1 MSLVPIAG
9 ATVPLD
15 VVRSAYGRSMR
26 ALTAEGSYAEG
37 DGWWVGITGAP
48 DPEYNLALVCDGD
61 VAAHAQHVYETL
73 TDAGHPSIVLLA
85 GRGLGA
91 AQILADHGWVCAGA
105 LDLTLLV
112 AHGEPEDPGLR
123 RLGPDD
129 MEHARD
135 VAASAFGISPGTAAV
150 AYADAMPG
158 TPGVTVLGLVDDDAE
173 LQCCTLVVDGGD
185 IETVWSLGTRHGRQR
200 RGYARRL
207 IDAGAARTHSLRGAV
222 PMCGLTSPRVT
233 PLYVAAG
240 ARVVESWQMWS
251 RPRWLLGL

>member
-1 MSLVPIAG
+1 MTLASIAG
-9 ATVPLD
+9 TAVPLD
-15 VVRSAYGRSMR
+15 DVRRAYGHSMR
-26 ALTAEGSYAEG
+26 ALTSAGSYSEG

-48 DPEYNLALVCDGD
+48 EPDYNLALVHGGD
-61 VAAHAQHVYETL
+61 VTAHAQLVYETL

-91 AQILADHGWVCAGA
+91 AQVLADHGWVCAGA

-112 AHGEPEDPGLR
+112 AHGKPEDPGVR
-123 RLGPDD
+123 RLSPDD
-129 MEHARD
+129 MPHARD
-135 VAASAFGISPGTAAV
+135 LAAGAFGISPGTASV
-150 AYADAMPG
+150 AYADTMPR
-158 TPGVTVLGLVDDDAE
+158 TPGVTVLGLFDDAE
-173 LQCCTLVVDGGD
+173 LQCCTLIVDGGD
-185 IETVWSLGTRHGRQR
+185 IETVWSLGTRSGRQR

-240 ARVVESWQMWS
+240 AQVVESWQMWS
-251 RPRWLLGL
+251 RPRWILGL